1 MGSTAGKVLFLLSSL
16 LVVGMTIALN
26 AQPRWF
32 TGSEKAVFLAMAVIG
47 CSGMMA
53 YFRGVTVR
61 TLVAWLGFVIAAA
74 LVYAY
79 YGGGGGDPFA
89 LLHRL
94 AATF

>member
-1 MGSTAGKVLFLLSSL
+1 MGSTAGKVVFLLTSV
-16 LVVGMTIALN
+16 LVVAFTIALN

-32 TGSEKAVFLAMAVIG
+32 AGSEKAVFLAMVVVG
-47 CSGMMA
+47 CSGMVA

-61 TLVAWLGFVIAAA
+61 TMVVWLGLVIAAA
-74 LVYAY
+74 VIYGV
-79 YGGGGGDPFA
+79 YGGSGDPFA

>member
-1 MGSTAGKVLFLLSSL
+1 MGSTGGKVLFVLASL

-32 TGSEKAVFLAMAVIG
+32 AGSEKAVFLAMAVIG
-47 CSGMMA
+47 CSGMVA

-61 TLVAWLGFVIAAA
+61 TMVVWLGLMVAAA
-74 LVYAY
+74 VIYSV
-79 YGGGGGDPFA
+79 YGGGGDAFA

-94 AATF
+94 ATTF

>member
-1 MGSTAGKVLFLLSSL
+1 MGSTAGKVLFLLASL

-32 TGSEKAVFLAMAVIG
+32 VGSEKAIFLATAVIG
-47 CSGMMA
+47 CSGMVA

-61 TLVAWLGFVIAAA
+61 TLVAWLGLVIAAA